1 MLIFGERH
9 LQSILAQYSQHYNRQ
24 RPHRGWLFKEFFN
37 LSVVEAIKTRTSYT
51 TVLSILGLGG
61 VLALSAFVG

>member
-1 MLIFGERH
+1 MSF
-9 LQSILAQYSQHYNRQ
+9 LAPLFFLGLGALAVQ
-24 RPHRGWLFKEFFN
+24 RPGFWLFKEFFN
-37 LSVVEAIKTRTSYT
+37 LSVIEAIKTRTSYT